1 MNTRIPATTAAL
13 NSCRFMLLLAL
24 LILAAGGQAVAQ
36 TGLGE
41 TILPLFDAYRSKA
54 LQEKV
59 YLHLDR
65 PFYAC
70 GETMWFKV
78 YTTDGTLHKPLDMS
92 KVAYV
97 EVLDEALQPVL
108 QGKIALKN
116 GTGNGSLMLPLTLK
130 SGNYRVRAYTN
141 WMKNFDPEFYF
152 DAPITIVNS
161 FNKLGPVPAQA
172 VAAHSVQFFPEGG
185 NLVQNIP
192 AKVAFQAVDNR
203 TGKGISFTGK
213 VVDEA
218 GNEVAQLRTH
228 KFGMGSFT
236 FTPAAATTYT
246 AIIELPG
253 RQVMRQKLPQVQ
265 DQGYSLHL
273 EELSPKQLKITVS
286 AVGLGPQP
294 EQVYLLGH
302 ARQMI
307 SVAEGMWLMQGNA
320 TFVVDKEKLGE
331 GITHLTVFN
340 GKKKPVAERLY
351 FKRPAQQLAIEVQN
365 DKRLYGTREKVS
377 TSLQTQAQAG
387 QPVAADLSV
396 AVYKLDSLQ
405 AATQTGIHTFLWLTS
420 DLKGTIEQPEYYLT
434 TTGPE
439 AEEATE
445 NLMLT
450 HGWSRFNWENVLQEQ
465 NATYK
470 YLPEY
475 GGHVIRGKVTDAA
488 TGANARGITT
498 YLASPSKHIRLYPA
512 ISDVNGW
519 VQFET
524 KDLYGTKELIMQS
537 NLQRDSTYHFEIF
550 SPFAEKH
557 ASTSKLGAL
566 NLTERLRQEL
576 TQRHVGLQVPY
587 TYYPDKLNAFYAPG
601 IDSTAFY
608 GKANQTYLL
617 DDYIRFKVM
626 EEVMREYVP
635 GVQVR
640 LRQGKF
646 HFMVFDTP
654 HSSIFNSNPLV
665 LLDGV
670 PIFDIDK
677 IMAFDPLK
685 VRKLEVFTSQYF
697 LGPHSYPGLVSYTTY
712 QGDLGGFKLNPRALL
727 VEYEGLQLQR
737 QFYAPTYDNEQQ
749 KLSRLPDF
757 RNLLHWQPT
766 VVTGADGKA
775 ALSFYTSDQAGKYVM
790 VVQGLATS
798 GLAGSQVVTFEVGQ
812 SL

>member
-1 MNTRIPATTAAL
+1 MINILKPAL
-13 NSCRFMLLLAL
+13 KSGGYLLLVAL
-24 LILAAGGQAVAQ
+24 LILAAGGHAVAQ

-41 TILPLFDAYRSKA
+41 SILPLFDAYRSKA

-78 YTTDGTLHKPLDMS
+78 YTTDGSLHKPLDMS

-108 QGKIALKN
+108 QGKIPLENSA
-116 GTGNGSLMLPLTLK
+116 GNGSFMLPLTLS

-141 WMKNFDPEFYF
+141 WMKNFGPEFYF

-161 FNKLGPVPAQA
+161 FNKLGPVAAQA
-172 VAAHSVQFFPEGG
+172 AAAYSIQFFPEGG
-185 NLVQNIP
+185 NLVQDIQS
-192 AKVAFQAVDNR
+192 KVAFQAVDNR
-203 TGKGISFTGK
+203 TGKGISVTGK

-218 GNEVAQLRTH
+218 GNEVAQLSSL
-228 KFGMGSFT
+228 KFGMGNFSFT
-236 FTPAAATTYT
+236 PVPATTYT
-246 AIIELPG
+246 AIIELPDK
-253 RQVMRQKLPQVQ
+253 QVLRQKLPKVQ
-265 DQGYSLHL
+265 PQGYSMHL
-273 EELSPKQLKITVS
+273 EELNPKQLKVTVT
-286 AVGLGPQP
+286 ATGLGPQP

-302 ARQMI
+302 ARQMVG
-307 SVAEGMWLMQGNA
+307 VAEGMWLLQGRA
-320 TFVVDKEKLGE
+320 AFIVDKDKLGE

-340 GKKKPVAERLY
+340 GTKKPVAERLY
-351 FKRPAQQLAIEVQN
+351 FKRPAQKLAIDVRN
-365 DKRLYGTREKVS
+365 DKNLYATREKVA
-377 TSLQTQAQAG
+377 TSLLTQSQAG
-387 QPVAADLSV
+387 QPVAANLSV

-405 AATQTGIHTFLWLTS
+405 AASQTGIHTYLWLTS
-420 DLKGTIEQPEYYLT
+420 DLKGTVEQPEYYLT
-434 TTGPE
+434 ATGPE

-450 HGWSRFNWENVLQEQ
+450 HGWSRFNWEDVLREQ
-465 NATYK
+465 NTPYTF
-470 YLPEY
+470 LPEY
-475 GGHVIRGKVTDAA
+475 GGHFIRGKVTDAA
-488 TGANARGITT
+488 TGANARNMTT
-498 YLASPSKHIRLYPA
+498 YLSSPGKHLRLYTA

-537 NLQRDSTYHFEIF
+537 NLQKDSTYHFQIF

-557 ASTSKLGAL
+557 AANSRPGTL
-566 NLTERLRQEL
+566 NLTERLQQEL

-587 TYYPDKLNAFYAPG
+587 TYHPDKLNAFFAPG

-608 GKANQTYLL
+608 GKADQTYLL

-670 PIFDIDK
+670 PVFSIDK

-685 VRKLEVFTSQYF
+685 VKKLEVFTKQYF

-712 QGDLGGFKLNPRALL
+712 QGDLGGFQLNPRALL

-737 QFYAPTYDNEQQ
+737 QFYAPTYETEQQ

-775 ALSFYTSDQAGKYVM
+775 ALSFYTSDQAGTYVM
-790 VVQGLATS
+790 VVQGLSNT
-798 GLAGSQVVTFEVGQ
+798 GLAGSEIISFEVGQ